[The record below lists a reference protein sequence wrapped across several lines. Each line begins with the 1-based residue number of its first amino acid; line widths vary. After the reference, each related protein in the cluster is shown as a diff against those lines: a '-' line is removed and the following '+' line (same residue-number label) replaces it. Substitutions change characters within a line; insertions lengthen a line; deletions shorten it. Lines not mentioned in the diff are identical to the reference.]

1 MWIGLFLEATAQLS
15 CDSNARWWALISVAA
30 NWCCNAKWGRGGV
43 RSFEPL
49 RAFELGR
56 LCRRGN
62 LLTADWIDM
71 WSVQCGV
78 VSNISIDKSN
88 FCATSTWEER
98 TGKLMATII
107 IRKVA
112 TITKTFQLRFLLFH
126 AHCTAPSPL
135 LTYRMHPKLWGV
147 KRTLAVFFLHL
158 PSLAITTSTN
168 VKYPTFLTFYL
179 KCNSKSWLNLE
190 IVWPYSSLF
199 RELSFYSRWHFC
211 FPFQLWHSDVKECN
225 CFPASQI
232 KGSWVPS
239 WSEIKS
245 EFN

>member
-15 CDSNARWWALISVAA
+15 CDSNARWWALYQWRLIGVAMLSEA
-30 NWCCNAKWGRGGV
+30 QEVFGHLSRCA
-43 RSFEPL
+43 PL
-49 RAFELGR
+49 SWAAG
-56 LCRRGN
+56 GN
-62 LLTADWIDM
+62 LLTADWVDM
-71 WSVQCGV
+71 CSVQCGV

-107 IRKVA
+107 IRKE
-112 TITKTFQLRFLLFH
+112 ITSNTFQLRFLFFH
-126 AHCTAPSPL
+126 KHCTAPSPL

-190 IVWPYSSLF
+190 IVWPYSSLY